1 VDDLL
6 NHDRVTRAKRN
17 YSKMKLASVSFNQ
30 DRRGNSN
37 IDDLA
42 ERGRRRMMAN
52 QEKKK
57 QKQIEF
63 I

>member
-1 VDDLL
+1 MDDLL

-57 QKQIEF
+57 
-63 I
+63 